1 MSSIKEKIKDALHIE
16 LCFAGFSAIF
26 TGALSL
32 IFLLTGQ
39 FDLLACM
46 PKVFWILFVMLS
58 VGFWAFLL
66 FIALAWWWM

>member
-26 TGALSL
+26 SGAFSL

-58 VGFWAFLL
+58 VGHWTFLL
-66 FIALAWWWM
+66 FIALVWWM

>member
-16 LCFAGFSAIF
+16 LCFAGFSAILS
-26 TGALSL
+26 GAISAF
-32 IFLLTGQ
+32 FLLTGQ
-39 FDLLACM
+39 FDLLAHM
-46 PKVFWILFVMLS
+46 PEVFWILFVMLS